1 MRVSNAV
8 AASIRRGRWKT
19 SLPSL
24 VALVA
29 VPIFVAPRATPV
41 ASPDS
46 PERAGDVSIGA
57 SASPSEGAE
66 RFIIEVDDANSLNE
80 VVAEQEN
87 LGVDVVHEWDDA
99 STGFAAELTPA
110 ERVRLAEDPAVTDI
124 HVDQIVTLDATQPS
138 APWGLDR
145 IDQRNLP
152 LNGTYQ
158 YTSTGAGTT
167 AYVIDTGIRTTHV
180 EFQGR
185 VGMGAFI
192 DFGDGRGV
200 QDCNG
205 HGTHV
210 SGILGG
216 TVSGVAKGVTIVPV
230 KVFGCSLSAFTSDV
244 IAGLDWI
251 IGNHLPG
258 QPAVL
263 NMSLGTDAVSTP
275 LDTAVNA
282 VIADGVTVVAAAG
295 NSAVPTCNVSPARV
309 ANAITVAAINADDTR
324 ATFSNT
330 GPCNDLFA
338 PGSGIVS
345 AGIAGD
351 TAAATFSGT
360 SMAAPFVTG
369 AVARYLETQ
378 PTATPASVRSAIN
391 ASTDPGV
398 VNGAAGDPNKILLL
412 EPPPPCV
419 APPTGVIGWWKGE
432 GNLTAVVG
440 PTLVGTPAYLLGRVG
455 NGFVF
460 NGSTALS
467 TATLPTV
474 SSAVTVEAW
483 FTPVSNQRVQTIAAR
498 WNFPSRDDSARSFS
512 LALQDDRLVFE
523 TDETSSRR
531 PEVLTATVPQIY
543 DGAAHHVAATWDPAR
558 ITLYIDGTQVA
569 TRRSQGGTL
578 NPATTTAV
586 IIGGQTRGFVANGMI
601 DEPTMY
607 NRALQVGEVAAIH
620 TAGASGKCT

>member
-1 MRVSNAV
+1 MAV
-8 AASIRRGRWKT
+8 EGINGRRRWTTSI
-19 SLPSL
+19 PSL
-24 VALVA
+24 IALVA
-29 VPIFVAPRATPV
+29 VPIFAAPRATPV
-41 ASPDS
+41 ASADS
-46 PERAGDVSIGA
+46 TERAGDVTLGDGA
-57 SASPSEGAE
+57 APSEGAE

-80 VVAEQEN
+80 VVAEQES
-87 LGVDVVHEWDDA
+87 LGVEVVHEWDDA

-110 ERVRLAEDPAVTDI
+110 ERLRLGDDPAVTDI
-124 HVDQIVTLDATQPS
+124 HVDAIVTIDATQPS

-185 VGMGAFI
+185 VGTGAFI

-244 IAGLDWI
+244 IAGLNWI
-251 IGNHLPG
+251 IGDHLPG
-258 QPAVL
+258 QPAVV
-263 NMSLGTDAVSTP
+263 NMSLGTDVVSVP
-275 LDTAVNA
+275 LDNAVTA

-338 PGSGIVS
+338 PGTGIMS
-345 AGIAGD
+345 AGIASD
-351 TAAATFSGT
+351 TSAAVLSGT

-369 AVARYLETQ
+369 AVARYLATQ
-378 PTATPASVRSAIN
+378 PAATPATVRSVIG

-398 VNGAAGDPNKILLL
+398 INGAAGDPNKILFL
-412 EPPPPCV
+412 ETPPPCI
-419 APPTGVIGWWKGE
+419 APPAGVIGWWTGD
-432 GNLTAVVG
+432 GTPTAVVG
-440 PTLVGTPAYLLGRVG
+440 PSLVGTPAYLPGRVG
-455 NGFVF
+455 NGFAF
-460 NGSTALS
+460 TGSTALS
-467 TATLPTV
+467 AATLPTV

-483 FTPVSNQRVQTIAAR
+483 FAPVSNQRVQTIAAR
-498 WNFPSRDDSARSFS
+498 WNFPSTDDSARSFS
-512 LALQDDRLVFE
+512 LTLQDDRLVFE
-523 TDETSSRR
+523 TDETSTRR

-543 DGAAHHVAATWDPAR
+543 DGVAHHVAATWDRTQIA
-558 ITLYIDGTQVA
+558 LFVDGTQVA

-586 IIGGQTRGFVANGMI
+586 MIGSQTRGFVANGVI
-601 DEPTMY
+601 DEPTIY
-607 NRALQVGEVAAIH
+607 NRALGAGEVAAIH
-620 TAGASGKCT
+620 AAGASGKCN